1 MHPDLKEKF
10 VLLEKNKA
18 YYFKILDQYSP
29 DQLIFS
35 EGEGKWSILQL
46 IDHLIKVES
55 QTLQFMLNF
64 DFSRK
69 DEKLGL
75 KASFNAL
82 LLRLALKSSIKFKV
96 PAKVLLPQQKEKT
109 FLVDEWDALRVKFE
123 NYLESFPTTKMDNFI
138 FIHPSSGKLN
148 IIQTLKFLKEHLA
161 HHRAQIKRISKSK
174 NFPTRAEN

>member
-10 VLLEKNKA
+10 VMLENNKA
-18 YYFKILDQYSP
+18 YYLKILDQYVP
-29 DQLIFS
+29 DQLVFS

-55 QTLQFMLNF
+55 QTLQFMVNF

-75 KASFNAL
+75 KTSFNAFL
-82 LLRLALKSSIKFKV
+82 LQLALKSPIKFKV
-96 PAKVLLPQQKEKT
+96 PANVLLPQQKSKT
-109 FLVDEWDALRVKFE
+109 SLLHEWKVLRGNFE
-123 NYLESFPTTKMDNFI
+123 DYLESFPTKKRDNFI
-138 FIHPSSGKLN
+138 FFHPRSGKLN
-148 IIQTLKFLKEHLA
+148 IIQTLKFLNEHLA

-174 NFPTRAEN
+174 NFPTSAEN